1 MTGNCRSVIFQ
12 QKKMKRRTFLQH
24 SSFAIFAAAG
34 LPKAIRRLQDSPAY
48 YVTPKNDTEQSQ
60 WLYDISV
67 YHNTLSNF
75 STASDEARKLTL
87 KAYFYKDISQTAA
100 SKITE
105 YSFRITSVK
114 KLGNDPVKWEVS
126 TKLDKKD
133 GDHKFIKQIPKN
145 PKFVITPYLS
155 ISLLDKKDNQIL
167 NFNYHDPSSTS
178 EGSNCFL
185 TTACVTH
192 RGLADNCTELNT
204 LRRLR
209 QEHMCNN
216 PEGEAMLQVYD
227 RLGPALVNAIRSADN
242 KEEILEYMYQKMIL
256 PAVELVQHNKPAEAI
271 SYYKIFTQAL
281 SERYL

>member
-114 KLGNDPVKWEVS
+114 KLGNDPAKWEVS
-126 TKLDKKD
+126 TKLDKKN

-192 RGLADNCTELNT
+192 RGLADNCSELNT

-227 RLGPALVNAIRSADN
+227 RLGPELVNAIRSADN

-256 PAVELVQHNKPAEAI
+256 PAVELVQRNKPAEAI

>member
-1 MTGNCRSVIFQ
+1 
-12 QKKMKRRTFLQH
+12 MKRRTFLQQ

-34 LPKAIRRLQDSPAY
+34 LPKAIRRLQDSPTY
-48 YVTPKNDTEQSQ
+48 YVTPKNNSLQAQ
-60 WLYDISV
+60 WLYDIAV
-67 YHNTLSNF
+67 YNNTLSNF
-75 STASDEARKLTL
+75 STASDEAKKLTL
-87 KAYFYKDISQTAA
+87 KAYFFENSSQTEA
-100 SKITE
+100 SKVTE
-105 YSFRITSVK
+105 YGFRITGVK
-114 KLGNDPVKWEVS
+114 KLEDSPVKWEVS

-155 ISLLDKKDNQIL
+155 ASLLDKKNNPIL
-167 NFNYHDPSSTS
+167 NFNYHDPSSIS
-178 EGSNCFL
+178 EGGNCFL

-209 QEHMCNN
+209 EQHMRTNR
-216 PEGEAMLQVYD
+216 EGEEMLQVYD

-256 PAVELVQHNKPAEAI
+256 PAVELVQHNKPADAI